1 MTSIEILNRVHELRD
16 LAAAAVAEERVEDA
30 ARIGGQIDELNY
42 QLEDAIRRE
51 DEMRA
56 SGVTP
61 LAAEAPKDAWQPAN
75 VAQAF
80 LGPRDGFTE
89 LAFAEPGKLTNITDA
104 VSGLPTQIRT
114 ISDLPALQQLEN
126 GFLATLSQGTTDADI
141 RFAQAKSFTNAAA
154 PWTSGNKP
162 ESSYEWEEKTALR
175 EVIAHQT
182 PVALMALKHYGQLEA
197 LISNEL
203 IVGLENAKD
212 AAALYSNNE
221 NGIKGVT
228 VTADTNVQFDQ
239 EDTIYDKIRRMIG
252 KSHRNTGFRPTHVAV
267 SPLVAEELDLMKT
280 QGGEYLRLTIDGRA
294 WGLPIVQDANLDVTT
309 TVETVETT
317 NSGVLVYANT
327 AATWFTSEANEVSIG
342 VIDKQFIQNMRT
354 MLAESE
360 CALMNR
366 YPKSFVY
373 LANALA

>member
-1 MTSIEILNRVHELRD
+1 MTSIEILNRVKELRD
-16 LAAAAVAEERVEDA
+16 LAATAVAEERVEDA
-30 ARIGGQIDELNY
+30 ARIGGQIDELNF
-42 QLEDAIRRE
+42 QLEDAIKRE

-61 LAAEAPKDAWQPAN
+61 VVAEPAKASWAPKN

-80 LGPRDGFTE
+80 LGPRDGFTGVE
-89 LAFAEPGKLTNITDA
+89 TVTEETLRNITDA
-104 VSGLPTQIRT
+104 VSGMPTQIRT

-141 RFAQAKSFTNAAA
+141 RFAQAKSYTNAAA
-154 PWTSGNKP
+154 PWTTGNKP
-162 ESSYEWEEKTALR
+162 ESSYEWEQQVALR

-221 NGIKGVT
+221 TGIIGVT
-228 VTADTNVQFDQ
+228 VTADTNVSFQQ
-239 EDTIYDKIRRMIG
+239 TDTIYDKIRRMIG
-252 KSHRNTGFRPTHVAV
+252 KSHRNTGIRPTHVAV
-267 SPLVAEELDLMKT
+267 SPLVAEELDLLKT
-280 QGGEYLRLTIDGRA
+280 DGGEYLRLIIDGRA

-309 TVETVETT
+309 TVEQTT
-317 NSGVLVYANT
+317 TTSSGILVYAST
-327 AATWFTSEANEVSIG
+327 AATWFTSEANEVSMG

-373 LANALA
+373 LASAL

>member
-61 LAAEAPKDAWQPAN
+61 LVAEAPKAWAPKD

-80 LGPRDGFTE
+80 LGPRDAFTGLE
-89 LAFAEPGKLTNITDA
+89 IVREDNLANLTDA
-104 VSGLPTQIRT
+104 ISGLPARIRT
-114 ISDLPALQQLEN
+114 IEELPGLQTLEN

-154 PWTSGNKP
+154 AWTSGNKP

-182 PVALMALKHYGQLEA
+182 PVSVMMLKHYGQLES
-197 LISNEL
+197 IIRNEL
-203 IVGLENAKD
+203 VIGLENAKD
-212 AAALYSNNE
+212 SAALYSTNV
-221 NGIKGVT
+221 NGIEGVT
-228 VTADTNVQFDQ
+228 TTADTDVQFKNT
-239 EDTIYDKIRRMIG
+239 DTLYDKIRRMIG
-252 KSHRNTGFRPTHVAV
+252 KSTRNTGFRPTHVAV

-280 QGGEYLRLTIDGRA
+280 QGGEYLRLTVDGRA
-294 WGLPIVQDANLDVTT
+294 WGLPLVQDANLDVTT
-309 TVETVETT
+309 TSETT
-317 NSGVLVYANT
+317 TTTSSGVLVYASN
-327 AATWFTSEANEVSIG
+327 AATWFTSEVNEVSIG
-342 VIDKQFIQNMRT
+342 VIDKQFIQNLRT
-354 MLAESE
+354 ILAESE

>member
-1 MTSIEILNRVHELRD
+1 MTSIEILNRVKELRD
-16 LAAAAVAEERVEDA
+16 LAATAVAEERVEDA
-30 ARIGGQIDELNY
+30 ARIGGQIDELNF

-61 LAAEAPKDAWQPAN
+61 VVAEPAKASWAPEN

-80 LGPRDGFTE
+80 LGPRDAFTGVE
-89 LAFAEPGKLTNITDA
+89 TVTEETLRNITDA

-114 ISDLPALQQLEN
+114 IADLPALQQLEN

-141 RFAQAKSFTNAAA
+141 RFAQAKSYTNAAA
-154 PWTSGNKP
+154 PWTTGNKP
-162 ESSYEWEEKTALR
+162 ESSYEWEQQVALR

-221 NGIKGVT
+221 TGIIGVT
-228 VTADTNVQFDQ
+228 VTADTAVTFQQ
-239 EDTIYDKIRRMIG
+239 TDTIYDKIRRMIG
-252 KSHRNTGFRPTHVAV
+252 KSHRNTGIRPTHVAV
-267 SPLVAEELDLMKT
+267 SPLVAEELDLLKT
-280 QGGEYLRLTIDGRA
+280 EGGEYLRLIIDGRA

-309 TVETVETT
+309 TVETTT
-317 NSGVLVYANT
+317 TTASGILVYAST
-327 AATWFTSEANEVSIG
+327 AATWFTSEANEVSMG

-373 LANALA
+373 LPSAL